1 MKKLSLW
8 NQPDTIGLLDP
19 AFKKLKNIPSYL
31 IQGAMAFGFL
41 WAFLLIWDNYLG
53 LSNKVVFAAIGSSV
67 FLVFSA
73 PSRYTSTPRP
83 LIFGHAIGIL
93 VGILMWET
101 QHRWL
106 TITISDSKL
115 VILTLA
121 LAVGLSLLLMTM
133 FDAEHPPAAGTAMA
147 FAAYE
152 FEIGYEQIFFV
163 MVCATILAIIGHF
176 MWKHKLL
183 KDLI

>member
-8 NQPDTIGLLDP
+8 NQADTIGLLDS
-19 AFKKLKNIPSYL
+19 AFKKPGNIPRYI

-41 WAFLLIWDNYLG
+41 WVFLLIWDNYLG
-53 LSNKVVFAAIGSSV
+53 LSNRVVFAAIGSSV
-67 FLVFSA
+67 FLVFAA
-73 PSRYTSTPRP
+73 PSRYTSTPRS

-93 VGILMWET
+93 VGMLMWET

-106 TITISDSKL
+106 VIIVSDSKL

-121 LAVGLSLLLMTM
+121 LAVGLSILLMTM
-133 FDAEHPPAAGTAMA
+133 LDAEHPPAAGTAMA

-152 FEIGYEQIFFV
+152 FEIGYKQVLFV
-163 MVCATILAIIGHF
+163 MICAATLAVIGHF
-176 MWKHKLL
+176 MLKHKLL